1 MTVIDLNSDL
11 GESLGAWKMGDDA
24 AMLDIV
30 TSANVAC
37 GFHAGDAAGIL
48 ATLRAAAA
56 RGVAVGAH
64 VGYRDLA
71 GFGRRNMDV
80 ASADL
85 VADVIYQIGALQ
97 GLARAAG
104 TTVRYVKPHGALY
117 NTIAHDERQARDVIA
132 AIRAADPSL
141 VLVALAGSALVGW
154 ARAEGLTVVAEA
166 FADRAYTAQ
175 GTLVS
180 RREPGAVLHD
190 AQAVA
195 RRMVRLVREGVVEA
209 IDGCVTRV
217 EADSI
222 CVHGDSPGAVQMARA
237 VREALTREGVTLRA
251 FTAPSELQGPRVG
264 SGAACGCACTCS
276 TTD

>member
-1 MTVIDLNSDL
+1 MQIDLNSDL
-11 GESLGAWKMGDDA
+11 GESLGAWQMGDDE
-24 AMLDIV
+24 AMLALV
-30 TSANVAC
+30 SSANVAC

-48 ATLRAAAA
+48 QTLRGAAA

-64 VGYRDLA
+64 VAYPDLA

-132 AIRAADPSL
+132 AIQAVDPGLS
-141 VLVALAGSALVGW
+141 LVALAGSPLIGW
-154 ARAEGLTVVAEA
+154 ARAAGLRVVAEA
-166 FADRAYTAQ
+166 FADRAYRPDGA
-175 GTLVS
+175 LVS

-190 AQAVA
+190 PQMVA
-195 RRMVRLVREGVVEA
+195 ARMLRLVREGVVTA
-209 IDGCVTRV
+209 IDGSTVRI
-217 EADSI
+217 EAESI
-222 CVHGDSPGAVQMARA
+222 CVHGDSPGAVAMARELRA
-237 VREALTREGVTLRA
+237 VLAREGVSIAA
-251 FTAPSELQGPRVG
+251 FSAE
-264 SGAACGCACTCS
+264 AAT
-276 TTD
+276 

>member
-175 GTLVS
+175 GTLVP

-195 RRMVRLVREGVVEA
+195 RRMVRLVREGGVEA

-222 CVHGDSPGAVQMARA
+222 CVHGDSPGAVQMACA
-237 VREALTREGVTLRA
+237 VREALTREGVALRA
-251 FTAPSELQGPRVG
+251 FTARSELQGPRAG